1 MGPMGKWFS
10 IGVMAAVFVASAW
23 LGVTEPGRAAVKAAL
38 FIPEILP
45 NTAVRPQRWLRD
57 APSYEAV
64 RFPYGGAQ
72 GTGDL
77 YAPAGG
83 GKHPAVV
90 LFFGVIFL
98 AGVLMTVY
106 HLFTLKKATA

>member
-1 MGPMGKWFS
+1 MGRLWQRLSLGLLVAILLVS
-10 IGVMAAVFVASAW
+10 AAT
-23 LGVTEPGRAAVKAAL
+23 GVTEPGRAAVKAAL

-45 NTAVRPQRWLRD
+45 NAPIHPQRWLRED
-57 APSYEAV
+57 PSYEAV
-64 RFPYGGAQ
+64 RFSYGGAQ

-90 LFFGVIFL
+90 LFFGVIPAGRDDPRVVNL
-98 AGVLMTVY
+98 A
-106 HLFTLKKATA
+106 